1 MPTPHAELLV
11 ARPGTTWNFELV
23 GHHAIGSVGW
33 HGALALK
40 GPCAYVGNGA
50 RPEINLLDI
59 SDPTNPAHLGALD
72 LPSGSKPV
80 EVRTLPDLDLLVVA
94 DLSSRDLL
102 LTYDVSNCAEPTPLG
117 SLKLPH
123 AAHEFYL
130 WRDRSRVLAYGA
142 TFTRFSPTLV
152 VIDLTDPAEPVEV
165 ARWTAADD
173 GVPGILHSLSVSPD
187 GTRAYLAMW
196 NGGFVV
202 AEVDLPR
209 IEVARGFDGG
219 FSPADFANTHSAVAL
234 QAPNFILLAS
244 EVFSCPFNGL
254 AIADISDPA
263 YPQIVSRFTLP
274 ENRCE
279 NLPGP
284 GAIFTPHNPLV
295 VGELAFVS
303 WFAAGV
309 QAIDLSDPYAPRR
322 TGQFVPS
329 GEDAAPRSLLGSYP
343 VQMCSYPIL
352 RNGLLYVADSQSGL
366 YVLRYTGPR
375 AEQLEDIIRAEGNVT
390 VWLPQ

>member
-1 MPTPHAELLV
+1 MPTPAPELLV

-23 GHHAIGSVGW
+23 GHHAIGSIGW
-33 HGALALK
+33 HSALALK
-40 GPCAYVGNGA
+40 GRCAYVGNGA
-50 RPEINLLDI
+50 RPEINILDI
-59 SDPTNPAHLGALD
+59 SDPTNPAHLGALG

-80 EVRTLPDLDLLVVA
+80 EVRTLADLDLLVVA
-94 DLSSRDLL
+94 DLSSRSLL
-102 LTYDVSNCAEPTPLG
+102 LTYDISNCAEPAPLG
-117 SLKLPH
+117 SLRLPH

-142 TFTRFSPTLV
+142 TFTRVSPTLV

-187 GTRAYLAMW
+187 GARAYLAMW
-196 NGGFVV
+196 DGGFVV

-219 FSPADFANTHSAVAL
+219 FSPAAFANTHSAVAL
-234 QAPNFILLAS
+234 QDPNFVLLAS

-254 AIADISDPA
+254 AIADVSDSA
-263 YPQIVSRFTLP
+263 YPEIVSRFSLP

-279 NLPGP
+279 NLPGA
-284 GAIFTPHNPLV
+284 GAVFTPHNPLV

-303 WFAAGV
+303 WYAAGV
-309 QAIDLSDPYAPRR
+309 QAVDLSDPSAPRR
-322 TGQFVPS
+322 TGQFVPT

-343 VQMCSYPIL
+343 VQMFSYPIL

-366 YVLRYTGPR
+366 YVLRYTGLR
-375 AEQLEDIIRAEGNVT
+375 AGQLEDVTQAEGNVT
-390 VWLPQ
+390 ILLP

>member
-1 MPTPHAELLV
+1 LIPTPAPELLV
-11 ARPGTTWNFELV
+11 ARPGTKWNFELV

-33 HGALALK
+33 HSGLALK
-40 GPCAYVGNGA
+40 DRCAYVGNGG
-50 RPEINLLDI
+50 RPEINILDV
-59 SDPTNPAHLGALD
+59 SDPTEPAHLGALD
-72 LPSGSKPV
+72 LPSGSRPV

-94 DLSSRDLL
+94 DLSSRGLL

-117 SLKLPH
+117 SLTLPH

-142 TFTRFSPTLV
+142 TFTRLSPTLV

-173 GVPGILHSLSVSPD
+173 GVPGILHSLSVSLD

-196 NGGFVV
+196 DGGFVV

-209 IEVARGFDGG
+209 IEVVRGLDGG
-219 FSPADFANTHSAVAL
+219 FSPADYANTHSAVAM
-234 QAPNFILLAS
+234 QDPNFVLLAS

-254 AIADISDPA
+254 AIAHISDPA
-263 YPQIVSRFTLP
+263 YPEIVSRFTLP

-284 GAIFTPHNPLV
+284 GAAFTPHNPLV

-303 WFAAGV
+303 WYAAGV
-309 QAIDLSDPYAPRR
+309 QAVDLSEPYAPRR
-322 TGQFVPS
+322 AGQFVPT
-329 GEDAAPRSLLGSYP
+329 GEEAAPRSLLGSYP
-343 VQMCSYPIL
+343 VQMFSYPIL
-352 RNGLLYVADSQSGL
+352 RDGLLYVADSQSGL

-375 AEQLEDIIRAEGNVT
+375 AEQLEDVTQAEGNVT
-390 VWLPQ
+390 ILLP

>member
-1 MPTPHAELLV
+1 MLTPDAELLM
-11 ARPGTTWNFELV
+11 ARPGTIWNFELV
-23 GHHAIGSVGW
+23 GHHAIGSIGW
-33 HGALALK
+33 HCALALK
-40 GPCAYVGNGA
+40 GRCAYVGNGG
-50 RPEINLLDI
+50 RPEINILDI
-59 SDPTNPAHLGALD
+59 SDPTKPAHLGALG
-72 LPSGSKPV
+72 LPSGSRPV

-94 DLSSRDLL
+94 DFSSRALL

-117 SLKLPH
+117 SLKLPR

-130 WRDRSRVLAYGA
+130 WRDHSRVLAYGA
-142 TFTRFSPTLV
+142 TFARLSPTLV

-173 GVPGILHSLSVSPD
+173 GVPGIMHSLSVSPD
-187 GTRAYLAMW
+187 GTRAHLAMW
-196 NGGFVV
+196 DGGFVV

-219 FSPADFANTHSAVAL
+219 FSPAGFTNTHSAVAL
-234 QAPNFILLAS
+234 QDPNFILLAS

-263 YPQIVSRFTLP
+263 YPEIVSRFTLP
-274 ENRCE
+274 ENRCG

-284 GAIFTPHNPLV
+284 GAVFTPHNPLV

-303 WFAAGV
+303 WYAAGV
-309 QAIDLSDPYAPRR
+309 QAIDLSEPHAPRR
-322 TGQFVPS
+322 TGQFVPT

-375 AEQLEDIIRAEGNVT
+375 AEQLKDVAQAEGNVT
-390 VWLPQ
+390 ILLP